1 MPLPTLQNRNH
12 FKQYLRYFKKKFNS
26 DIQTATL
33 GQLRA
38 MFSQED
44 TSLGDNTTVK
54 LVLFNNFGKID
65 ISSIV
70 SSNDYIY
77 FPALPGDNLTINFAS
92 NSYDLKFEGDADGV
106 TYNGTTYTYNQQF
119 QLGTKIFTV
128 KALGGV
134 LLQTEDSPSYT
145 IIPSSTLV
153 NEGTTVTFTVN
164 TTAIPDNTTVY
175 YTTTGTASASDF
187 SDNTLTGS
195 VVINNNTATITKT
208 ITNDFSVGEGAETFA
223 LQLRETSVSGTIVA
237 TSSTVSITDSSVAT
251 FTTSLSTTSINE
263 GQSVTVTVN
272 TTGIPDGS
280 TLFYTTSNTTDVTP
294 TSGSFTINSN
304 TGSFSITASEDLLVE
319 TAETFTV
326 SIRTVSISGSVVS
339 TTNPVTIANTT
350 TFAISSS
357 TNIPAEGDIITLT
370 VTTTGVPDNTRLY
383 FTTSG
388 AAGTST
394 DITPNEG
401 HFDITNNSG
410 TFTITTIQDFQNDD
424 GEALDI
430 QVRTGSLS
438 GPIVATANTLTLTD
452 SAFSITVTPQ
462 ATIVLESSL
471 TTNSTMIVDIS
482 SVDVP
487 DGSQFDAVLTGT
499 NINAK
504 DFGGTVTF
512 PFTINNNVSA
522 FTIPFTRDARTEGSE
537 TFTIEVRNY
546 NGTTVATSGVI
557 LITDVSYIGSRI
569 TNKTFGPIVVNRD
582 NNNVANVSDWY
593 TICGL
598 DSVPS
603 GSKVGLFIDNS
614 GSMTTDTVRKS
625 FELLLSKCQ
634 ARNIELVITE
644 NASEDWI
651 TPFNKNLI

>member
-1 MPLPTLQNRNH
+1 MPLPTLENRNH
-12 FKQYLRYFKKKFNS
+12 FKQYLRYFKKKFDS
-26 DIQTATL
+26 DIQTSTL

-44 TSLGDNTTVK
+44 TSLADNTTVK

-70 SSNDYIY
+70 SSNNYIY
-77 FPALPGDNLTINFAS
+77 FPALPGDNLTIDFAS
-92 NSYDLKFEGDADGV
+92 NSYDLEFKGDADGV

-128 KALGGV
+128 KGLGGV
-134 LLQTEDSPSYT
+134 LLQTEDAPSYT

-153 NEGTTVTFTVN
+153 NEGTTVTFTIN
-164 TTAIPDNTTVY
+164 TTAIPDNTTLY

-208 ITNDFSVGEGAETFA
+208 VVNDFTVGEGTETFA

-251 FTTSLSTTSINE
+251 FTTALSTTSINE

-280 TLFYTTSNTTDVTP
+280 TLFFTTSSSTDVTP

-319 TAETFTV
+319 SAETLTV
-326 SIRTVSISGSVVS
+326 SIRTVSISGSVVA
-339 TTNPVTIANTT
+339 TTSPVTIVNTT

-357 TNIPAEGDIITLT
+357 TNLPAEGDTITLT

-388 AAGTST
+388 AAGTSA
-394 DITPNEG
+394 DVTPNEG

-410 TFTITTIQDFQNDD
+410 TFTITTIQDFENDD

-438 GPIVATANTLTLTD
+438 GPIVATANTLTVID

-471 TTNSTMIVDIS
+471 TTSSTMIVDIS

-487 DGSQFDAVLTGT
+487 NGSQFNAVLTGT
-499 NINAK
+499 NINAN

-512 PFTINNNVSA
+512 PFTINNDVSA

-537 TFTIEVRNY
+537 TFVIEVKNQ
-546 NGTTVATSGVI
+546 NGTTVATSGTI
-557 LITDVSYIGSRI
+557 LITDISYIGSRV
-569 TNKTFGPIVVNRD
+569 TNKTFGPIQVNRD
-582 NNNVANVSDWY
+582 NNNVSNVSDWY
-593 TICGL
+593 AICGL
-598 DSVPS
+598 DNVPS

-644 NASEDWI
+644 NPTEDWI
-651 TPFNKNLI
+651 TPFNKDLI

>member
-1 MPLPTLQNRNH
+1 MPIPTVTNRTN
-12 FKQYLRYFKKKFNS
+12 FKEYIRYFKKKFTS
-26 DIQTATL
+26 QIQTIDL
-33 GQLRA
+33 QYIRG
-38 MFSQED
+38 MFTNED
-44 TSLGDNTTVK
+44 SSLPDNTSVKFIIFDNRETV
-54 LVLFNNFGKID
+54 D
-65 ISSIV
+65 ISTEV
-70 SSNDYIY
+70 SSNNYLY
-77 FPALPGDNLTINFAS
+77 FPALPNDAITVKFNSKRYLFNF
-92 NSYDLKFEGDADGV
+92 EEEDGGII
-106 TYNGTTYTYNQQF
+106 YNGTKYGLNNQF
-119 QLGTKIFTV
+119 QIDNKIFTV
-128 KALGGV
+128 KGLGGV
-134 LLQTEDSPSYT
+134 LLQTEDAPSYNIT
-145 IIPSSTLV
+145 PSATLV
-153 NEGTTVTFTVN
+153 TEGSSVTFTIT
-164 TTAIPDNTTVY
+164 TTAIPNNTTLY

-195 VVINNNTATITKT
+195 VIINNNTATITKT
-208 ITNDFSVGEGAETFA
+208 ITNDFTVGEGAETFA
-223 LQLRETSVSGTIVA
+223 LQLRETSVSGNIVA
-237 TSSTVSITDSSVAT
+237 TSSTVNITDSSVAT

-294 TSGSFTINSN
+294 TSGSFVINSN
-304 TGSFSITASEDLLVE
+304 TGSFSITSPEDLLVE

-326 SIRTVSISGSVVS
+326 SIRTVSISGSVVA
-339 TTNPVTIANTT
+339 TTNPVTIVNTT

-394 DITPNEG
+394 DVTPNEG

-410 TFTITTIQDFQNDD
+410 TFTITTIQDFENDD

-462 ATIVLESSL
+462 ATIVLESTL
-471 TTNSTMIVDIS
+471 TTTSTMIVDIS

-487 DGSQFDAVLTGT
+487 DGSQFNAVLTGT

-557 LITDVSYIGSRI
+557 LITDLSYIGSRI

-582 NNNVANVSDWY
+582 NNDAANVSDWY

>member
-1 MPLPTLQNRNH
+1 MPLPTLENRNH
-12 FKQYLRYFKKKFNS
+12 FKQYLRYFKKKFDS

-54 LVLFNNFGKID
+54 LVLFDNFGKID

-70 SSNDYIY
+70 SSNNYIY
-77 FPALPGDNLTINFAS
+77 FPALPGDNLTIDFAS
-92 NSYDLKFEGDADGV
+92 NSYDLEFKGDADGV

-128 KALGGV
+128 KGLGGI
-134 LLQTEDSPSYT
+134 LLQTEDAPSYT
-145 IIPSSTLV
+145 ILPSSTLV
-153 NEGTTVTFTVN
+153 NEGSTVTFTVT
-164 TTAIPDNTTVY
+164 TTAIPDNTTLY
-175 YTTTGTASASDF
+175 YTTTGTAEAADF

-208 ITNDFSVGEGAETFA
+208 IVNDFTVGEGAETFA

-251 FTTSLSTTSINE
+251 FTTALSTTSINE

-272 TTGIPDGS
+272 TTGIPNGS
-280 TLFYTTSNTTDVTP
+280 TLFFTTSNTTDVTP
-294 TSGSFTINSN
+294 TNGSFTINNN

-319 TAETFTV
+319 SAETFSV
-326 SIRTVSISGSVVS
+326 SIRTVSITGSVVN
-339 TTNPVTIANTT
+339 TTSNITIANTT
-350 TFAISSS
+350 TFAISSN
-357 TNIPAEGDIITLT
+357 TNLPAEGDTVALT
-370 VTTTGVPDNTRLY
+370 VTTTGVPDNTVLY

-394 DITPNEG
+394 DVTPNSG
-401 HFDITNNSG
+401 SFIITNNSG
-410 TFTITTIQDFQNDD
+410 SFNISTIQDFENDD

-430 QVRTGSLS
+430 QVRTGSTS
-438 GPIVATANTLTLTD
+438 GPIVATANTLTITD

-462 ATIVLESSL
+462 ATVVIESDS
-471 TTNSTMIVDIS
+471 TTNRTMIVDIS
-482 SVDVP
+482 SVDVA
-487 DGSQFDAVLTGT
+487 DGSQFNAVLVGT
-499 NINAK
+499 NINSK

-522 FTIPFTRDARTEGSE
+522 FTLPFTRDARTEGSE
-537 TFTIEVRNY
+537 TFVIQVRNQ
-546 NGTTVATSGVI
+546 NGTTVATSGTIV
-557 LITDVSYIGSRI
+557 ITDQSYIGSRI
-569 TNKTFGPIVVNRD
+569 TNNTFGPIKVNRD
-582 NNNVANVSDWY
+582 NNNDANASDWY
-593 TICGL
+593 DLCGL

-603 GSKVGLFIDNS
+603 GSKISLFIDNS
-614 GSMTTDTVRKS
+614 GSMTTNTVRAS
-625 FELLLSKCQ
+625 FNRLLQRCN
-634 ARNIELVITE
+634 ARNIEIVITE
-644 NASEDWI
+644 NSAEDWI
-651 TPFNKNLI
+651 TPFDRDLI

>member
-1 MPLPTLQNRNH
+1 MPIPTVTNRTN
-12 FKQYLRYFKKKFNS
+12 FKEYIRYFKKKFTNQ
-26 DIQTATL
+26 IQTIDL
-33 GQLRA
+33 QYIRG
-38 MFSQED
+38 MFTNED
-44 TSLGDNTTVK
+44 SSLPDNTSVK
-54 LVLFNNFGKID
+54 FIVFDNREIVD
-65 ISSIV
+65 ISTEV
-70 SSNDYIY
+70 SSNNYLY
-77 FPALPGDNLTINFAS
+77 FPALPNDAITVKINS
-92 NSYDLKFEGDADGV
+92 KRYLLKFEEEDGGII
-106 TYNGTTYTYNQQF
+106 YNGTKYGLNNQF
-119 QLGTKIFTV
+119 QIENKIFTV
-128 KALGGV
+128 KGLGGV
-134 LLQTEDSPSYT
+134 LLQTEDAPSYSIT
-145 IIPSSTLV
+145 PSATLV
-153 NEGTTVTFTVN
+153 TEGGGVTFTI
-164 TTAIPDNTTVY
+164 TTTSIPDNTTVY

-187 SDNTLTGS
+187 TDNTLTGS
-195 VVINNNTATITKT
+195 VVINNNTATISKT
-208 ITNDFSVGEGAETFA
+208 LVNDFTVGEGSETFA
-223 LQLRETSVSGTIVA
+223 LQIRETSVSGTIVA
-237 TSSTVSITDSSVAT
+237 TSSTVSISDSSVAT

-280 TLFYTTSNTTDVTP
+280 TLFFTSSNTADVSP
-294 TSGSFTINSN
+294 ISGSFTINSN

-326 SIRTVSISGSVVS
+326 NIRTVSISGSVVT
-339 TTNPVTIANTT
+339 TTNPVTILNTT

-388 AAGTST
+388 AAGTSA

-410 TFTITTIQDFQNDD
+410 TFTITTIQDFENDD

-471 TTNSTMIVDIS
+471 TTSSTMIVDIS
-482 SVDVP
+482 SVDVAN
-487 DGSQFDAVLTGT
+487 GSQFNAVLTGT
-499 NINAK
+499 NINQD

-537 TFTIEVRNY
+537 TFVIEVRNQ
-546 NGTTVATSGVI
+546 NGTTVATSGTVV
-557 LITDVSYIGSRI
+557 ITDISYIGSRV
-569 TNKTFGPIVVNRD
+569 TNKTFGPIQVNRD
-582 NNNVANVSDWY
+582 NNTDALVSDWY

-644 NASEDWI
+644 NPNEDWI

>member
-1 MPLPTLQNRNH
+1 MPLPTLQNRDH
-12 FKQYLRYFKKKFNS
+12 FKQYLRYYKKKFNA
-26 DIQTATL
+26 DIQTVAL
-33 GQLRA
+33 EQLRN

-44 TSLGDNTTVK
+44 TSLADNTVVK
-54 LVLFNNFGKID
+54 LVLFDNLGKVD
-65 ISSIV
+65 ISSAV
-70 SSNDYIY
+70 SNNDYIY
-77 FPALPGDNLTINFAS
+77 FPALYGDRLTIDFAS
-92 NSYDLKFEGDADGV
+92 NSYDLIFEGDANGV
-106 TYNGTTYTYNQQF
+106 TYNGTTYTYNNQF

-128 KALGGV
+128 KGLGGV
-134 LLQTEDSPSYT
+134 LLQTEDAPSYT

-153 NEGTTVTFTVN
+153 NEGTTVTFTIT
-164 TTAIPDNTTVY
+164 TTAIPDNTTLY
-175 YTTTGTASASDF
+175 YTTTGTAESTDF
-187 SDNTLTGS
+187 TDNTLTGS

-208 ITNDFSVGEGAETFA
+208 LVNDFTVGEGVETFA
-223 LQLRETSVSGTIVA
+223 LQLRETSVSGNIVA

-319 TAETFTV
+319 SAETFTV
-326 SIRTVSISGSVVS
+326 SIRTVSISGVITS
-339 TTNPVTIANTT
+339 TTNAVTIANTT

-357 TNIPAEGDIITLT
+357 TNIPAEGDTITLT

-388 AAGTST
+388 AAGTT
-394 DITPNEG
+394 ADITPNEG

-410 TFTITTIQDFQNDD
+410 TFTITTIQDFASDD

-438 GPIVATANTLTLTD
+438 GPIVANANTLTITD

-462 ATIVLESSL
+462 ATVVYESNL
-471 TTNSTMIVDIS
+471 TTSSTMIVDIS

-487 DGSQFDAVLTGT
+487 DGSTFNAVLTGT
-499 NINAK
+499 NINAN

-512 PFTINNNVSA
+512 PFTINSNVSA
-522 FTIPFTRDARTEGSE
+522 FTIPFTRDARTEESE
-537 TFTIEVRNY
+537 TFVIEVRNQ
-546 NGTTVATSGVI
+546 NGTTVSTSGTVV
-557 LITDVSYIGSRI
+557 ITDLSYIGSRI

-582 NNNVANVSDWY
+582 NNNAANVSDWY

-603 GSKVGLFIDNS
+603 GSKIALFIDSS
-614 GSMTTDTVRKS
+614 GSMTRNTVRKS

-634 ARNIELVITE
+634 ARNITIVTTE
-644 NASEDWI
+644 NALEDWI

>member
-12 FKQYLRYFKKKFNS
+12 FKQYLRYYKKKFNS
-26 DIQTATL
+26 DIQTVTL

-44 TSLGDNTTVK
+44 TSLTDNTTVK
-54 LVLFNNFGKID
+54 LVLFDNFGNVD

-77 FPALPGDNLTINFAS
+77 FPALPGDRLKINFAS
-92 NSYDLKFEGDADGV
+92 NSYDLIFDVDENGV

-153 NEGTTVTFTVN
+153 NEGTTVTFTVT
-164 TTAIPDNTTVY
+164 TTAIPDNTTLY
-175 YTTTGTASASDF
+175 YTTTGTAEAADF

-208 ITNDFSVGEGAETFA
+208 VVNDFTVGEGAETFA

-251 FTTSLSTTSINE
+251 FTTALSTTSINE

-304 TGSFSITASEDLLVE
+304 TGSFNIASIEDLLVE
-319 TAETFTV
+319 TAETLTV
-326 SIRTVSISGSVVS
+326 SIRTVSISGSVVT
-339 TTNPVTIANTT
+339 TTNPVTILNTT

-388 AAGTST
+388 AAGTSA

-410 TFTITTIQDFQNDD
+410 TFTITTIQDFENDD

-438 GPIVATANTLTLTD
+438 GPIVATANTLTITD

-462 ATIVLESSL
+462 ANIVLESSL

-644 NASEDWI
+644 NPNEDWI

>member
-12 FKQYLRYFKKKFNS
+12 FKQYLRYYKKKFNS
-26 DIQTATL
+26 DIQTVTL

-44 TSLGDNTTVK
+44 TSLADNTTVK
-54 LVLFNNFGKID
+54 LVLFDNFGNVD

-77 FPALPGDNLTINFAS
+77 FPALPGDRLKINFAS
-92 NSYDLKFEGDADGV
+92 NSYDLIFDVNENGV
-106 TYNGTTYTYNQQF
+106 IYGGTTYTYNQQF

-134 LLQTEDSPSYT
+134 LLQTEDAPSYT

-164 TTAIPDNTTVY
+164 TTGIQNSTTLY

-208 ITNDFSVGEGAETFA
+208 IVNDFTVGEGTETFA
-223 LQLRETSVSGTIVA
+223 LQLRETGISGTIVA

-251 FTTSLSTTSINE
+251 FTTALSTTSINE
-263 GQSVTVTVN
+263 GQSTTVTVN

-280 TLFYTTSNTTDVTP
+280 TLFFTTSNTTDVTP

-319 TAETFTV
+319 TAEVFAAN
-326 SIRTVSISGSVVS
+326 IRTVSTSGTLVA
-339 TTNPVTIANTT
+339 TTGSITILNTT
-350 TFAISSS
+350 TYAISSS
-357 TNIPAEGDIITLT
+357 TNIPAEGDTITLT

-394 DITPNEG
+394 DVTPNEG

-410 TFTITTIQDFQNDD
+410 TFTITTIQDFENDD

-462 ATIVLESSL
+462 LNIVLESSL
-471 TTNSTMIVDIS
+471 TTSSTMIVDIS
-482 SVDVP
+482 SVDVA
-487 DGSQFDAVLTGT
+487 DGSQFDAFLTGT
-499 NINAK
+499 NINTS
-504 DFGGTVTF
+504 DFGGTVKF

-537 TFTIEVRNY
+537 TFIIEVRNQ
-546 NGTTVATSGVI
+546 NGTTVATSGTI
-557 LITDVSYIGSRI
+557 LITDISYIGSRV
-569 TNKTFGPIVVNRD
+569 TNKTFGPIQVNRD
-582 NNNVANVSDWY
+582 NNTSALASDWY

-634 ARNIELVITE
+634 ARNIELVVTE
-644 NASEDWI
+644 NSAEDWI